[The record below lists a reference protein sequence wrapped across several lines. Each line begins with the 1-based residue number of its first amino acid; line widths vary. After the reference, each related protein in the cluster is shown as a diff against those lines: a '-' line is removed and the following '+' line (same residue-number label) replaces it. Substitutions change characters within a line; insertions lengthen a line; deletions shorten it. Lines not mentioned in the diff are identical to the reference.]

1 VDTRQTELS
10 ETKLLNATMLKKLG
24 VCVALMFCFGYAM
37 VPLYEKF
44 CQVTGIRNLLR
55 PDKEAV
61 VNTQVDKSRLVT
73 VEFDSNVSKQ
83 FWRFKPEFTQLKVH
97 PGEIAQVVYEITNE
111 QARKTA
117 GQAVPSYGPKQAAE
131 FFKKIECF
139 CFERKTLDAGES
151 RKMPVVFVVDPKLPS
166 HINTITLSYTFF
178 EVEGALN
185 VAATNAA
192 TGAATNPATNAV
204 SKIREN

>member
-1 VDTRQTELS
+1 VSDQTT
-10 ETKLLNATMLKKLG
+10 ETKLLNTTMLKKLG

-44 CQVTGIRNLLR
+44 CQVTGIRNILQ
-55 PDKEAV
+55 PDKVVV

-83 FWRFKPEFTQLKVH
+83 FWHFKPEFTQLKVH
-97 PGEIAQVVYEITNE
+97 PGEIAQVVYEITNS

-131 FFKKIECF
+131 FFKKMECF
-139 CFERKTLDAGES
+139 CFERKTLEAGES
-151 RKMPVVFVVDPKLPS
+151 RKMPVVFVVDPKLPD

-178 EVEGALN
+178 EVEGAAN
-185 VAATNAA
+185 VAATSVI
-192 TGAATNPATNAV
+192 TNPAPKV
-204 SKIREN
+204 REN